1 MAYVN
6 AELRYRNTEMAG
18 YTFSSLNDEAASLD
32 RPKRVK
38 ERKRERAREQERARE
53 RENKRERE
61 REKAREREIESK
73 RERHRPPIWTEKHTS
88 TQGKFIRR

>member
-1 MAYVN
+1 MN

-38 ERKRERAREQERARE
+38 ERKRERE
-53 RENKRERE
+53 REKERERE
-61 REKAREREIESK
+61 REKERERE
-73 RERHRPPIWTEKHTS
+73 RE
-88 TQGKFIRR
+88 